1 MKNNTAYKLV
11 NAIILFSLIISL
23 EFIASAQQPEGTTEI
38 AINEKLGE
46 YLPLDLSF
54 TDETG
59 KHVTLKKLI
68 KRPTII
74 TLVYFHCA
82 DICNP
87 LLSSLVNVLDR
98 LELDP
103 GKDYSVLT
111 ISFNENDTPTLASQR
126 KNDFFSAFRK
136 RKFPEKEW
144 SFLTGNIDNIK
155 KLTDSVGFKF
165 KKDGAGFLHPVSPL
179 IVSSSDGRIIRYL
192 YGMSFLP
199 FDLKMAITE
208 ASEGRVGASIKKVLL
223 LCYSYD
229 SKGKKYALNILKI
242 SGIVMMLLIITFF
255 IYLTVKGKKHT

>member
-1 MKNNTAYKLV
+1 MKNNTAYKLLNV
-11 NAIILFSLIISL
+11 IVLFSLIISL
-23 EFIASAQQPEGTTEI
+23 EFIASAQQPESTTEI

-46 YLPLDLSF
+46 YLPLDLFFS
-54 TDETG
+54 DETG
-59 KHVTLKKLI
+59 KHVTLKELV

-98 LELDP
+98 LELYP

-111 ISFNENDTPTLASQR
+111 ISFDENDTPTFASQR
-126 KNDFFSAFRK
+126 KNDFLSAFSK

-144 SFLTGNIDNIK
+144 RFLTGDIDNIK
-155 KLTDSVGFKF
+155 KLTDAVGFKF
-165 KKDGAGFLHPVSPL
+165 KKVETGFLHPVSPL
-179 IVSSSDGRIIRYL
+179 IVFSSDGKIVRYL

-208 ASEGRVGASIKKVLL
+208 ASEGRVGASIRKALL

-229 SKGKKYALNILKI
+229 SKGKKYVLNILKI
-242 SGIVMMLLIITFF
+242 AGIAMVLLIIAFF
-255 IYLTVKGKKHT
+255 IYLIVRGKKHT